1 MKIILNPPFQK
12 YEFGINKSLSFTQ
25 GEHDL
30 SVANFDFS
38 TINDDTYKQRI
49 VNTFQSSNP
58 LVIGKIDGY
67 INLFIHPET
76 LKIYALSTYIKEQ
89 LECIADN
96 PEALYKIASAIKS
109 IWDLYGIERP
119 SKYVKMRFLKKT
131 PESVALYKQA
141 IEEFKSNSPT
151 ANPLY
156 WIELAFGDLT
166 LGLEV

>member
-12 YEFGINKSLSFTQ
+12 YEFGIDKSLSFTQ

-30 SVANFDFS
+30 SVANIDFS
-38 TINDDTYKQRI
+38 TINDDTYKQLI

-58 LVIGKIDGY
+58 LVIGEIDGY
-67 INLFIHPET
+67 VDIFIHPET
-76 LKIYALSTYIKEQ
+76 LKIYALSAYVKEQ

-109 IWDLYGIERP
+109 IWELYGIERP
-119 SKYVKMRFLKKT
+119 SKYLKMRFLKKT

-141 IEEFKSNSPT
+141 IEDFKNYSPT

-156 WIELAFGDLT
+156 WIELAFGGLT
-166 LGLEV
+166 IGLEL